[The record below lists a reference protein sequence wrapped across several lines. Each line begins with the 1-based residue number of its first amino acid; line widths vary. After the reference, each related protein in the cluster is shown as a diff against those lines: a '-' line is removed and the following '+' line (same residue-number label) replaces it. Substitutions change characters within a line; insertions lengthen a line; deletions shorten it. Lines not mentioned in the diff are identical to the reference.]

1 MGRLPVSILIG
12 CIATLAVI
20 QNPGLSSAQEW
31 PTKVVR
37 VIVPLTVGGGGD
49 IFARAISE
57 ELKNDLGQPFVVENR
72 SGAAEIIGTRACA
85 EAPPDGYTLCVTSQE
100 PIVFNQVLFKSL
112 PYDPEK
118 DLVPIAM
125 LYSNPAVIAITA
137 SRGINSLAEM
147 VAAAKA
153 KPGTLTYGTFAF
165 PLEMLMNRLN
175 KENGIDIAKV
185 SFRGG
190 GDLATAM
197 LADSTPIGAVGTAN
211 VMPFLED
218 GRFKALATNG
228 AQRMRKFPDVPTL
241 SELRKGEQY
250 PPSWFG
256 LFAPASTP
264 SAIVGRL
271 AQATARNL
279 AKPAF
284 RDKMYEPRGV
294 VYVDLQ
300 LDAFASFIREDRAI
314 AARMVKES
322 GIQPR

>member
-1 MGRLPVSILIG
+1 MHRLPIAIVAG
-12 CIATLAVI
+12 CWAGLGLVPDANRAT
-20 QNPGLSSAQEW
+20 AQEW

-49 IFARAISE
+49 IFARAIAE

-72 SGAAEIIGTRACA
+72 SGAAEIIGTRGCA
-85 EAPPDGYTLCVTSQE
+85 EAAPDGYTVCVTSQE

-118 DLVPIAM
+118 DLVPIVK

-153 KPGTLTYGTFAF
+153 KPGSLTYGTFSF
-165 PLEMLMNRLN
+165 PLEMLINRLN
-175 KENGIDIAKV
+175 KENGTDIAKV
-185 SFRGG
+185 AFRGG

-197 LADSTPIGAVGTAN
+197 LADSTPIGAVGAAN
-211 VMPFLED
+211 VMPFLEE
-218 GRFKALATNG
+218 GRFKALATNA
-228 AQRMRKFPDVPTL
+228 AQRSRKFPDVPTL
-241 SELRKGEQY
+241 AELRKGEEY

-256 LFAPASTP
+256 MFAPAATP
-264 SAIVGRL
+264 AAIVEKL
-271 AQATARNL
+271 ANAAARNL

-294 VYVDLQ
+294 VYVDLK
-300 LDAFASFIREDRAI
+300 LAAFAKFIAEDRVI
-314 AARMVKES
+314 AARMVKEA
-322 GIQPR
+322 GVQPR